1 MLCMHVKD
9 FKEMNAASQ
18 ADVSSCMV
26 DWTLQSCG
34 FNSAARPLP
43 VLMVDGC
50 QYLGELMVNASAI
63 Q

>member
-1 MLCMHVKD
+1 
-9 FKEMNAASQ
+9 MNAASQ

>member
-1 MLCMHVKD
+1 MHVKD

-34 FNSAARPLP
+34 FNWMPIS
-43 VLMVDGC
+43 MGTDG
-50 QYLGELMVNASAI
+50 
-63 Q
+63 